1 MKPCHDVEL
10 LISQVYG
17 ICDVRLEFHKWQGE
31 YMTPSLCSMTISP
44 LFPFLDSEEAVLP
57 GGLGPNWERGVDRV

>member
-17 ICDVRLEFHKWQGE
+17 ICDVKLEFHKWQGE
-31 YMTPSLCSMTISP
+31 YMTPSLCSMTLP
-44 LFPFLDSEEAVLP
+44 LFPFLDSEEAVP
-57 GGLGPNWERGVDRV
+57 VGLGPNWERGVDRV

>member
-1 MKPCHDVEL
+1 MARRIYDSLPMFHD
-10 LISQVYG
+10 
-17 ICDVRLEFHKWQGE
+17 
-31 YMTPSLCSMTISP
+31 PSP